1 MADKT
6 IDEMSDIETKVITL
20 MELGELDD
28 AVTDYI
34 GLLQDAI
41 IQYQGK
47 LYSKNSEIMRLKS
60 ALERERESEIKPTVN

>member
-60 ALERERESEIKPTVN
+60 TLEKQKPVD